1 MENIK
6 MIKKMVMVFLNG
18 VMEGCIKVFGKME
31 NKMEKV
37 NFLMG
42 KMEERDLERW
52 EENTMV
58 DENENENEDNDN

>member
-1 MENIK
+1 
-6 MIKKMVMVFLNG
+6 
-18 VMEGCIKVFGKME
+18 
-31 NKMEKV
+31 
-37 NFLMG
+37 MG